1 MLLPLNTDGRILP
14 KSLLLKRLFGI
25 LILLLVL
32 IALPSYSF
40 AEEVIVE
47 TRTEKLNDIEQKLG
61 DIANRRKALQKQLS
75 DKTLPEEEKEELTQ
89 RLQTLTNQNRDFN
102 ILFEQTVLGGID
114 LSIFEEVES
123 DLLKDP
129 LNYNWQ
135 KEVLEILQPFFA
147 QMQRVTEKARNKDL
161 LIENEKLLTSRLTL
175 AETGLAALQN
185 LDKSELNKNA
195 LKSLAKIEE
204 DWLDRI
210 KSLEHQKSIVEL
222 KLDDLTDNRNFFVR
236 VTDNFWGFLKNEGF
250 AIIIAIGA
258 SFGFY
263 YLFNLLILR
272 YAHYQQKNRKRA
284 LNFKW
289 RFILLTLQAIKAL
302 LSLAIFLM
310 ILHTTGNII
319 LFGIMLLILF
329 IAVLSFRGNIP
340 QYLQKLR
347 VFLNLGQAR
356 EGERIIYNDI
366 PWEISK
372 ISLSNVYLTNPL
384 LDNGELHVTIELID
398 KLYSRE
404 TITDELWFPSR
415 KGDFLLLPDK
425 RIVQVIRQTPEAV
438 YLNHDGATIV
448 MGTAEFYK
456 LKFSNLSRGY
466 SLILNF
472 TLEDHYENRLSLT
485 NIKDSIITGIHKIVK
500 TEDESLY
507 QAIRNISVTVRQL
520 LTADTT
526 SYQVIVEMSP
536 NSAKSYLTIKALL
549 NNAIIEIS
557 REHDWRILLTENI

>member
-61 DIANRRKALQKQLS
+61 DIANRRKSLQKQLS

-222 KLDDLTDNRNFFVR
+222 KLDDLTDNRNFF
-236 VTDNFWGFLKNEGF
+236 
-250 AIIIAIGA
+250 
-258 SFGFY
+258 
-263 YLFNLLILR
+263 
-272 YAHYQQKNRKRA
+272 
-284 LNFKW
+284 
-289 RFILLTLQAIKAL
+289 
-302 LSLAIFLM
+302 
-310 ILHTTGNII
+310 
-319 LFGIMLLILF
+319 
-329 IAVLSFRGNIP
+329 
-340 QYLQKLR
+340 
-347 VFLNLGQAR
+347 
-356 EGERIIYNDI
+356 
-366 PWEISK
+366 
-372 ISLSNVYLTNPL
+372 
-384 LDNGELHVTIELID
+384 
-398 KLYSRE
+398 
-404 TITDELWFPSR
+404 
-415 KGDFLLLPDK
+415 
-425 RIVQVIRQTPEAV
+425 
-438 YLNHDGATIV
+438 
-448 MGTAEFYK
+448 
-456 LKFSNLSRGY
+456 
-466 SLILNF
+466 
-472 TLEDHYENRLSLT
+472 
-485 NIKDSIITGIHKIVK
+485 
-500 TEDESLY
+500 
-507 QAIRNISVTVRQL
+507 
-520 LTADTT
+520 
-526 SYQVIVEMSP
+526 
-536 NSAKSYLTIKALL
+536 
-549 NNAIIEIS
+549 
-557 REHDWRILLTENI
+557 

>member
-250 AIIIAIGA
+250 AIIVAIGA

-466 SLILNF
+466 SLTLNF
-472 TLEDHYENRLSLT
+472 TLEDHRENRLSLT
-485 NIKDSIITGIHKIVK
+485 NVKDSIIADIHKIVK

-526 SYQVIVEMSP
+526 SYQVIVEMAP

-549 NNAIIEIS
+549 NNAIIEVS

>member
-32 IALPSYSF
+32 IALPSYNF

-102 ILFEQTVLGGID
+102 TLFEQTVLGGID

-250 AIIIAIGA
+250 AIIVAIGA

-485 NIKDSIITGIHKIVK
+485 NVKDSIIAGIHKIVK

-526 SYQVIVEMSP
+526 SYQVIVEMAP

>member
-1 MLLPLNTDGRILP
+1 M
-14 KSLLLKRLFGI
+14 
-25 LILLLVL
+25 
-32 IALPSYSF
+32 
-40 AEEVIVE
+40 
-47 TRTEKLNDIEQKLG
+47 
-61 DIANRRKALQKQLS
+61 
-75 DKTLPEEEKEELTQ
+75 
-89 RLQTLTNQNRDFN
+89 
-102 ILFEQTVLGGID
+102 
-114 LSIFEEVES
+114 
-123 DLLKDP
+123 
-129 LNYNWQ
+129 
-135 KEVLEILQPFFA
+135 
-147 QMQRVTEKARNKDL
+147 
-161 LIENEKLLTSRLTL
+161 
-175 AETGLAALQN
+175 
-185 LDKSELNKNA
+185 
-195 LKSLAKIEE
+195 
-204 DWLDRI
+204 
-210 KSLEHQKSIVEL
+210 
-222 KLDDLTDNRNFFVR
+222 
-236 VTDNFWGFLKNEGF
+236 TDNFWGFLKNEGF
-250 AIIIAIGA
+250 AIIVAIGA

-466 SLILNF
+466 SLTLNF
-472 TLEDHYENRLSLT
+472 TLEDHRENRLSLT
-485 NIKDSIITGIHKIVK
+485 NVKDSIIADIHKIVK

-526 SYQVIVEMSP
+526 SYQVIVEMAP

>member
-61 DIANRRKALQKQLS
+61 DIANRRKSLQKQLS

-175 AETGLAALQN
+175 AETGLEALQN

-250 AIIIAIGA
+250 AIIVAIGA

-485 NIKDSIITGIHKIVK
+485 NVKDSIIAGIHKIVK

-526 SYQVIVEMSP
+526 SYQVIVEMAP

-549 NNAIIEIS
+549 NNAIIEVS

>member
-61 DIANRRKALQKQLS
+61 DIANRRKSLQKQLS

-175 AETGLAALQN
+175 AETGLEALQN

-250 AIIIAIGA
+250 AIIVAIGA

-466 SLILNF
+466 SLTLNF
-472 TLEDHYENRLSLT
+472 TLEDHRENRLSLT
-485 NIKDSIITGIHKIVK
+485 NVKDSIIADIHKIVK

-526 SYQVIVEMSP
+526 SYQVIVEMAP

-549 NNAIIEIS
+549 NNAIIEVS

>member
-61 DIANRRKALQKQLS
+61 DIANRRKSLQKQLS

-175 AETGLAALQN
+175 AETGLEALQN

-250 AIIIAIGA
+250 AIIVAIGA

-466 SLILNF
+466 SLTLNF
-472 TLEDHYENRLSLT
+472 TLEDHRENRLSLT
-485 NIKDSIITGIHKIVK
+485 NVKDSIIAGIHKIVK

-526 SYQVIVEMSP
+526 SYQVIVEMAP

-549 NNAIIEIS
+549 NNAIIEVS

>member
-1 MLLPLNTDGRILP
+1 MLLPLNTDGRIVP

-61 DIANRRKALQKQLS
+61 DIANRRKSLQKQLS

-175 AETGLAALQN
+175 AETGLEALQN

-250 AIIIAIGA
+250 AIIVAIGA

-485 NIKDSIITGIHKIVK
+485 NVKDSIIAGIHKIVK

-526 SYQVIVEMSP
+526 SYQVIVEMAP

-549 NNAIIEIS
+549 NNAIIEVS